1 MRHKGVTILERHA
14 EKAVVGVFGA
24 AALGVIAIQF
34 GRPTVVKVD
43 NQSLSPDAAFARMTT
58 KAKALEER
66 LADKEAPEA
75 VRSLEVPDVM
85 ASLRSKIGKGVAPSP
100 RLPVALTLPVRG
112 GIEGADP
119 TSAELPR
126 VAPVTPPAPSKAVA
140 SAFGG
145 TIDPLVVART
155 PGLERLVPVEQPFDK
170 RAVSVEAVFPSAE
183 MVRRL
188 ETDPDGEGPL
198 RAPPPFWWKS
208 RVEALDVILERREV
222 APDGKTGDAKVIA
235 PMPGQP
241 GFRDLF
247 HGPETNLAEIVRMAR
262 ERRREVVQPGF
273 YAMIAGEAW
282 RRPEQAAGAAP
293 ASVGANAVKVKE
305 LERRIESVAKEIETL
320 KTQRDK
326 QPERKSAPGK
336 GSAPAGGG
344 VGGGGMVRAT
354 PSAWG
359 GFGGPLAR
367 QQKSGAAEPVDP
379 ERAAEERRKALI
391 DKRIKEREDE
401 KAKLEAEL
409 AALGGGAPAPVAG
422 KAPAVGSE
430 VKPIESLEDLV
441 VWAHDVTA
449 EPGKIYQYRLRVAV
463 TNPLFGN
470 SRQLHADFQAGAA
483 EPVLVSEPSD
493 WSDPVGIGEDS
504 RVYFTSAVAQA
515 GAAGPLGGP
524 DSMSAGVELWKFYYG
539 FWRRAKATL
548 KPGDALSAT
557 VELPKDF
564 AKVWV
569 VDGAGGAVK
578 EEKALAE
585 RAPVDVG
592 GFLLDVAPLALD
604 GGAQGKAWQVVYRDS
619 AGRVLVRSPEADS
632 TSHDRRAMEA
642 SELAAQKAT
651 LHTPGTGL
659 APTAAGDAAPAPAA
673 PGAAPAAP
681 AGGAAPPTGPA
692 RVRGGG

>member
-75 VRSLEVPDVM
+75 VKSLQVPDVM
-85 ASLRSKIGKGVAPSP
+85 ESLRSKIGKGVAPSP

-112 GIEGADP
+112 GIEGADAS
-119 TSAELPR
+119 SAELPR
-126 VAPVTPPAPSKAVA
+126 VAPVAPPAPSKAVA

-155 PGLERLVPVEQPFDK
+155 PGLERLVPIEQPFDK

-222 APDGKTGDAKVIA
+222 APDGKTGDTQVIA

-241 GFRDLF
+241 GFRDLL
-247 HGPETNLAEIVRMAR
+247 HGAEANLAEIVRMAR
-262 ERRREVVQPGF
+262 ERRRDVVQPGF

-293 ASVGANAVKVKE
+293 AGAGANAAKVKE

-320 KTQRDK
+320 KAQRDK
-326 QPERKSAPGK
+326 QPERKNTPGK
-336 GSAPAGGG
+336 GSAPGGGG
-344 VGGGGMVRAT
+344 VGGGMVRAA

-379 ERAAEERRKALI
+379 ERLAEDRRKALI

-409 AALGGGAPAPVAG
+409 AALAGVAPAPAPG
-422 KAPAVGSE
+422 KAPAVGGE

-449 EPGKIYQYRLRVAV
+449 EPGKVYQYRVRVAV

-470 SRQLHADFQAGAA
+470 ARQLHADSQAGAA
-483 EPVLVSEPSD
+483 EPVVISEPSD
-493 WSDPVGIGEDS
+493 WSDPVGVGEDS
-504 RVYFTSAVAQA
+504 RVYFTSAVAA
-515 GAAGPLGGP
+515 SGGAGPLGGP
-524 DSMSAGVELWKFYYG
+524 DSMSASVELWKFYYG

-548 KPGDALSAT
+548 KPGDALAAT

-569 VDGAGGAVK
+569 VDGAGSAVT

-592 GFLLDVAPLALD
+592 GFLLDVAPLALE
-604 GGAQGKAWQVVYRDS
+604 GGAQGKSWQVVYRDG
-619 AGRVLVRSPEADS
+619 AGRVMVRSPETDTA
-632 TSHDRRAMEA
+632 SHERRVMEA
-642 SELAAQKAT
+642 SEQAAQKAA
-651 LHTPGTGL
+651 LHKPGTGL
-659 APTAAGDAAPAPAA
+659 APTAAGDGAAATTPGTPPATPTGGNAPAP
-673 PGAAPAAP
+673 G
-681 AGGAAPPTGPA
+681 TG